1 MSDVAQFSALAALLI
16 GGFGFVAFMVSARE
30 RLRMEQRMDRLEDKV
45 DRLHQTRMDRFEE
58 KLDRLHQTDFPQS
71 RRELAEEFR
80 AQRAEVAEQVST
92 IASAINAARRQ

>member
-30 RLRMEQRMDRLEDKV
+30 RLRMEQRMDR
-45 DRLHQTRMDRFEE
+45 FEE

-80 AQRAEVAEQVST
+80 AQRAEVAAH
-92 IASAINAARRQ
+92 IAALNDAINAARGE